1 MQPKA
6 TSNGFISLNE
16 AKEDRLLLKSSL
28 ISFIIITVGGI
39 ALSQNQEALT
49 NSTIKMYFYNKIKQ
63 GQDWS

>member
-16 AKEDRLLLKSSL
+16 AKDDRLLLKSSL

-39 ALSQNQEALT
+39 ALSQNREALT
-49 NSTIKMYFYNKIKQ
+49 NSTIKMYF
-63 GQDWS
+63 